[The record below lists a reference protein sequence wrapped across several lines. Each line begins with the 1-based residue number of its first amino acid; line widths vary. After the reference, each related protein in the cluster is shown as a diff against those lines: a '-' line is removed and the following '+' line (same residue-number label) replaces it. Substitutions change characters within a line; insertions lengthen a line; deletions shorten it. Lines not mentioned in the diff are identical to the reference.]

1 MKVLTYLLTYLLLG
15 VALTLSA
22 CSQRTVD
29 TPADAPVTTPLTPLA
44 FGTGA
49 NDHADAVAVSP
60 RYEAIF
66 VAGST
71 SGSLDGRS
79 RGGQD
84 VVLRRYRRDGTLVW
98 KRQFGTARDDVINA
112 LDVDKDGNLYLAGET
127 QDAADPHGEVNPGFL
142 KKYSRQGVHLWTRI
156 IPYAPDPYVSIK
168 RSPALDVAVDGG
180 NVYVVGGRDLFGYV
194 SKYTSGGQL
203 LWSHPYDGWGVSHRA
218 YAVDTD
224 AQGNVYVGGSTTDD
238 WGYGGVVSKY
248 SRDGQLLWSSVTTS
262 IPGVVTDLQ
271 VSGNSFFVTGKRM
284 WEVCRDDPGNVP
296 ICEYPSDVLVHK
308 YDLGGKQLW
317 GKTFGTSAEDAGA
330 GITVDGRGNVYVA
343 GQTYG
348 SLTLA
353 NRGGSDMVVRRYNAD
368 GRVAWTRQIGSSG
381 YDSAADIAAYS
392 SGELYLVGTAGGK
405 LGSDHHGGTDG
416 LVRRLDARDGK
427 AVWTDQ

>member
-1 MKVLTYLLTYLLLG
+1 MKRTYLLVG
-15 VALTLSA
+15 VALTLAA
-22 CSQRTVD
+22 CSQHSV
-29 TPADAPVTTPLTPLA
+29 DAPMATPLTPLA
-44 FGTGA
+44 FGTDTDDEA
-49 NDHADAVAVSP
+49 TAVAVSP
-60 RYEAIF
+60 RYGALF
-66 VAGST
+66 VAGT
-71 SGSLDGRS
+71 TDGSLDGRS
-79 RGGQD
+79 AGGQD

-98 KRQFGTARDDVINA
+98 KRQFGTAQDDFVNA
-112 LDVDKDGNLYLAGET
+112 IDVDAEGNVYLAGEIH
-127 QDAADPHGEVNPGFL
+127 DRADPNDQDNPGFL

-156 IPYAPDPYVSIK
+156 IPYDPDPYGAIK

-180 NVYVVGGRDLFGYV
+180 NVYVVGDRDLFGYV
-194 SKYTSGGQL
+194 SKYTAGGQL
-203 LWSHPYDGWGVSHRA
+203 LWTSDYDGWGVVHVART
-218 YAVDTD
+218 VDTD
-224 AQGNVYVGGSTTDD
+224 AQGNVYVGGSTYDD
-238 WGYGGVVSKY
+238 WGFGGVVGKY

-262 IPGVVTDLQ
+262 IPGEVSDLR

-284 WEVCRDDPGNVP
+284 WKICRDNPDDLPT
-296 ICEYPSDVLVHK
+296 CEYTSDVLVYK
-308 YDLGGKQLW
+308 YDLSGKRLW
-317 GKTFGTSAEDAGA
+317 GKTFGTSAEDAGTSV
-330 GITVDGRGNVYVA
+330 TVDARGSVYVV

-368 GRVAWTRQIGSSG
+368 GRVAWTKQIGSPG

-405 LGSDHHGGTDG
+405 LGPAYRGGLDG